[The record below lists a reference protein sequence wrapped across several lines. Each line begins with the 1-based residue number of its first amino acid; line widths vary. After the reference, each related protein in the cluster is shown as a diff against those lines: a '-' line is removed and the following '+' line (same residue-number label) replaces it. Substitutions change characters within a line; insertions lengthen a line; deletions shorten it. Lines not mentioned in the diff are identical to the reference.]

1 MLEDRFGRALDLEEL
16 ASELFVDAPGDARL
30 PCERVGAAL
39 AHLTSGR
46 AIAPRVRAY
55 LQQRPPPAH
64 GLTFDELV
72 EMHNDL
78 MDWLARAEAVELHDA
93 LCRAPPGFAISD
105 PSMRGITVAQL
116 RRLLD
121 TGARLG
127 ELEKWNEPGWA
138 AHGAQNVALTREA
151 ITTHNLLRYLATPLT
166 ARGARSFV
174 EAMSSSAQRPEWLVC
189 HALAQPVAQLL
200 RCLEQHA
207 RDHGLDVDET
217 PYWLAAYAL
226 KLPSDDADQPPLSG
240 ASRIGGGFVGDSDVH
255 AALRVCH
262 GAVLVLEAEA
272 SVLSSEARV
281 FETCAAIVE
290 CSPEFRVDVYT
301 ALGTTAHTDE
311 EGDGA
316 TAIGL
321 VDGLAHVDVKD
332 DVESAY
338 DRKMA
343 REARFPLAL
352 AHRALAV
359 ELAPGWPSSRTAR
372 VDSEREEAGRDD
384 AIAGAPLD
392 EPAFADVLRARLGLT
407 MLPKLMA
414 EPGAAAE
421 QTICGLIELMRCARL
436 TSLSLA
442 CSAMVPVGRSALLA
456 RALQPHLAELV
467 IERLD
472 CEQLVP
478 HICALL
484 QKSMELHTLDLTCA
498 AARASRAGR
507 APTPAHAPTRARG
520 CAHPR
525 PPLLPRDAARYASNA
540 SLGAEQ
546 VALLAGALAHNS
558 ILTTLSLRGNL
569 IGDISMAS
577 LGAALA
583 TMPALSALCLD
594 SNRVGPYGA
603 AHVADVLRTNS
614 SLKSLSLYENA
625 IGDSGASALAHALTV
640 NRVLEVLALA
650 SNQICDRGATS
661 LGEMLAVNAS
671 LTALELDDNLIAD
684 QGAVAIA
691 RSLGLNT
698 TLTAI
703 ELADNQISEPII
715 TSFAEGM
722 ALREQALAARR

>member
-484 QKSMELHTLDLTCA
+484 QKSMELHTLDLT
-498 AARASRAGR
+498 
-507 APTPAHAPTRARG
+507 
-520 CAHPR
+520 
-525 PPLLPRDAARYASNA
+525 NA